1 MCFSDFQI
9 QKKCFTGCSLCRAV
23 ILNDRF
29 LGNGTKW
36 VWQQEIGMFWEFDF
50 LAYCKVSVNGN
61 ELAHFSIRLHI
72 ALLNLLLFTGLSG
85 DEWKSAQPSS
95 RWPRLCTRLGNCILK
110 TFRLL
115 AAILILFRSRENPH
129 SKSPGD
135 TPAPGKMLFLDL
147 KAGKRHIG
155 PKNNS

>member
-1 MCFSDFQI
+1 MSLTGFQI
-9 QKKCFTGCSLCRAV
+9 QKKSFTGCSLCRAV
-23 ILNDRF
+23 ILNDCF

-36 VWQQEIGMFWEFDF
+36 VWQQVIRMFFEFDF

-61 ELAHFSIRLHI
+61 KLPHFSIRRNI

-135 TPAPGKMLFLDL
+135 TPAPGKMLFWDL